1 MASENLVVNPRLVVK
16 TFERGGCVELAKV
29 PVAFVI
35 LCKQQQMVGLILF
48 PTGLIFP
55 AALSH
60 VSLHPNNRL
69 HAFLDAFEVE
79 LHRAKHHPV
88 VGYGKRGHSKFFRA
102 RDHLWNAVG
111 SVQKGVLG
119 VVMDVDKRLTHK
131 VGGQYIVTESAPGMP
146 RGFTEFPPDFTAD
159 LQPKTASNK

>member
-1 MASENLVVNPRLVVK
+1 ME
-16 TFERGGCVELAKV
+16 FAKV

-35 LCKQQQMVGLILF
+35 FGKEQQVVGLVF
-48 PTGLIFP
+48 FSASLICS

-60 VSLHPNNRL
+60 VCFHPNDRL
-69 HAFLDAFEVE
+69 HAFLDAFEVK

-88 VGYGKRGHSKFFRA
+88 VGYGKRGHAEFLRA
-102 RDHLWNAVG
+102 GDHLWNAVG